1 MNKSINLYPTPPAEW
16 LWRDHQEDIKREFH
30 PSVTIPSTDEPL
42 WHECTDMA
50 KVDYEAWWEREHPQP
65 EPVEPTI
72 HLEPTEPSPEPSESD
87 TVAGVVEPE
96 QSTSA
101 EQEGGEG

>member
-42 WHECTDMA
+42 WHECTEADRLA
-50 KVDYEAWWEREHPQP
+50 YEAEWAATHP
-65 EPVEPTI
+65 
-72 HLEPTEPSPEPSESD
+72 ESD
-87 TVAGVVEPE
+87 TTAEGDAAVVEPNGDMP
-96 QSTSA
+96 A
-101 EQEGGEG
+101 EALREVAEEGAGV

>member
-42 WHECTDMA
+42 WHECTEADRLA
-50 KVDYEAWWEREHPQP
+50 YEAEWAATHP
-65 EPVEPTI
+65 
-72 HLEPTEPSPEPSESD
+72 ESD
-87 TVAGVVEPE
+87 TTEEGDAAVVEPNGDMP
-96 QSTSA
+96 A
-101 EQEGGEG
+101 EALREVAEEGLGV

>member
-16 LWRDHQEDIKREFH
+16 LWRDHQEDVKREVY

-42 WHECTDMA
+42 WHECTEADRLA
-50 KVDYEAWWEREHPQP
+50 YEADWEEQHP
-65 EPVEPTI
+65 ED
-72 HLEPTEPSPEPSESD
+72 SPESGTPDSEVP
-87 TVAGVVEPE
+87 T
-96 QSTSA
+96 

>member
-42 WHECTDMA
+42 WHECTESDRLA
-50 KVDYEAWWEREHPQP
+50 YEEEWNAQH
-65 EPVEPTI
+65 
-72 HLEPTEPSPEPSESD
+72 PTEETEVAEEGDAAD
-87 TVAGVVEPE
+87 TTQATAEEGLGV
-96 QSTSA
+96 
-101 EQEGGEG
+101 

>member
-42 WHECTDMA
+42 WHECTEADRLA
-50 KVDYEAWWEREHPQP
+50 YEEEWNAQHP
-65 EPVEPTI
+65 ETD
-72 HLEPTEPSPEPSESD
+72 TESGTPDSGEAVVEPSE
-87 TVAGVVEPE
+87 AEEGLGV
-96 QSTSA
+96 
-101 EQEGGEG
+101 

>member
-42 WHECTDMA
+42 WHECTESA
-50 KVDYEAWWEREHPQP
+50 RLAYEAEWAATHPDTEDTTEVAADAATQAP
-65 EPVEPTI
+65 ETAE
-72 HLEPTEPSPEPSESD
+72 EG
-87 TVAGVVEPE
+87 AGV
-96 QSTSA
+96 
-101 EQEGGEG
+101 